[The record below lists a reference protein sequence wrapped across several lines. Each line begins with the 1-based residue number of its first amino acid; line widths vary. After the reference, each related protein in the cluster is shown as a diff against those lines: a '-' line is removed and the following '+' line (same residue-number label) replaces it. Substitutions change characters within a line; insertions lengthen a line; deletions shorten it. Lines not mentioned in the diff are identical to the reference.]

1 MSNVIK
7 MREAGGNHA
16 FFYNA
21 IYRAVGKLPFDCD
34 LIAFKLYGGD
44 AAAIVVEREH
54 PYHRYVALSV
64 NPETGDC
71 WGGHYVA
78 TKEEAM
84 EAFNAK
90 TR

>member
-44 AAAIVVEREH
+44 AAAIVDV
-54 PYHRYVALSV
+54 S
-64 NPETGDC
+64 
-71 WGGHYVA
+71 
-78 TKEEAM
+78 
-84 EAFNAK
+84 
-90 TR
+90 